1 MADEKERSHTVINL
15 GNRLEIDLGDGGKL
29 CAEADDDRCLR
40 VTYKYPNGEEVNI
53 MGIYRMD
60 PRTRG
65 PRTFRIVISNGDDR
79 ASCSQIV
86 MVGPDE

>member
-15 GNRLEIDLGDGGKL
+15 GNRIEINLGDGAKL
-29 CAEADDDRCLR
+29 CAEADEDRFLR
-40 VTYKYPNGEEVNI
+40 VTYMYPNGEEVNI
-53 MGIYRMD
+53 AGIYRLD

-65 PRTFRIVISNGDDR
+65 PRTFRIVISDGDDR
-79 ASCSQIV
+79 AACSQIV

>member
-1 MADEKERSHTVINL
+1 MAGEKERKQTAIDL
-15 GNRLEIDLGDGGKL
+15 GNRLEIDLSDGDKL
-29 CAEADDDRCLR
+29 CAEADEDRFLR
-40 VTYKYPNGEEVNI
+40 VTYMYPNGAEVNLA
-53 MGIYRMD
+53 GIYRMD
-60 PRTRG
+60 